1 MEIRQELFKAVIKM
15 GFQEIDN
22 SLDKNEKYYLVNDDS
37 VTLDHYNYQ
46 MDRFA
51 MYALLILKTHNQ
63 MVEVNL
69 SKDLF
74 ISSVAQVIKDEFE
87 EFKNKYDNCDFEE
100 ESNEGIEM
108 KSKLTFY
115 KSTSDFLYTLK

>member
-1 MEIRQELFKAVIKM
+1 MLDLTTKIMEIRQELFKAVIKM

-74 ISSVAQVIKDEFE
+74 ISSVAQKGLTELKDLIW
-87 EFKNKYDNCDFEE
+87 KHLNND
-100 ESNEGIEM
+100 
-108 KSKLTFY
+108 
-115 KSTSDFLYTLK
+115 